1 MEMLAAF
8 SYSRLPLC
16 RVAEKIAI
24 LEFDKDLVS
33 LSHKY
38 LFK

>member
-1 MEMLAAF
+1 MLLAF
-8 SYSRLPLC
+8 SVTRLPLC

-24 LEFDKDLVS
+24 LESDKDLES
-33 LSHKY
+33 LSDKY